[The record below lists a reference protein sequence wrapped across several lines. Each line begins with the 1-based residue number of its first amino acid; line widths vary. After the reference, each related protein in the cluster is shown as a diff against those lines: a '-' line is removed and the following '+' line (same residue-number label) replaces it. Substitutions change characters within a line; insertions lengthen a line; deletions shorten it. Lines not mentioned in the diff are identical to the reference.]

1 MAGRLPHHLATMA
14 YNNAWS
20 NHRLL
25 TACSRLSHA
34 DFVAPRTSFFP
45 SLKATLN
52 HIVTVDW
59 YYVDAL
65 ERAVAHREVNR
76 DARRYFDPEEPF
88 DECAALAAAQR
99 DVDRRLV
106 DLCVG
111 LTDAELDLPV
121 AVTRREG
128 VLHEPLTRLLA
139 HLFEHQIHHRG
150 QAHAM
155 LAGTEVP
162 PPQLDE
168 FFCANEAHLRA
179 AELAELG
186 YSEAQIW
193 NAAGPSRG
201 VHAKGS
207 FDVKVEPQ
215 SDGDKASGATLGRM
229 SLDKVFAG
237 DLAGTGKGEMLTA
250 MTDTAGS
257 AGYVAIERVTGS
269 LHGRAGSFVLQH
281 IGTMTRGT
289 PQLVITVV
297 PDSGT
302 GQLAGI
308 TGRFTIDIVD
318 GKHFYDFDYTLPA

>member
-1 MAGRLPHHLATMA
+1 MPSPPSSPLAHHFFTMA
-14 YNNAWS
+14 CNNAWS

-25 TACSRLSHA
+25 TACARLSHA

-65 ERAVAHREVNR
+65 ERAVARREVNR

-88 DECAALAAAQR
+88 DDCAALAAAQR

-106 DLCVG
+106 DLCAG
-111 LTDAELDLPV
+111 LTDETLDLPV

-139 HLFEHQIHHRG
+139 HLFQHQIHHRG

-155 LAGTEVP
+155 LAGTHVA

-168 FFCANEAHLRA
+168 FFCANEAHLRS

-186 YSEAQIW
+186 YSEARIW
-193 NAAGPSRG
+193 NAA
-201 VHAKGS
+201 
-207 FDVKVEPQ
+207 
-215 SDGDKASGATLGRM
+215 AS
-229 SLDKVFAG
+229 
-237 DLAGTGKGEMLTA
+237 
-250 MTDTAGS
+250 
-257 AGYVAIERVTGS
+257 
-269 LHGRAGSFVLQH
+269 
-281 IGTMTRGT
+281 
-289 PQLVITVV
+289 
-297 PDSGT
+297 
-302 GQLAGI
+302 
-308 TGRFTIDIVD
+308 
-318 GKHFYDFDYTLPA
+318 PA